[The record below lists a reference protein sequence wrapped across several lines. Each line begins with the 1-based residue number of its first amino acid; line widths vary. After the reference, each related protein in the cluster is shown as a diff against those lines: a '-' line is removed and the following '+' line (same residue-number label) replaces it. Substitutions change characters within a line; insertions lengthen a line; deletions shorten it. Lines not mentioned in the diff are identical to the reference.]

1 MIQGIGANSQEFLAN
16 LQILTQQTQV
26 TEEQVS
32 SGRTINQPSDNPG
45 ELGDVLQLETDLGN
59 VNQVSQ
65 NLSQVTSQV
74 NTAESALQNVTTL
87 LDQVNS
93 LGEQGANS
101 NVTASVRSGLSQQV
115 EQALSQLVSLSQTQY
130 DGQYVFSGANANQ
143 PSYQLDLSSPKG
155 VDQLLVNPATNLIQD
170 ATGTTFAVS
179 QTAQQIF
186 DDQNPDGSP
195 AADNI
200 FAAVNN
206 LRVALANN
214 DQNGITSALS
224 SVQSAQ
230 NHLSESVQFYG
241 GIQDQLSNATN
252 VAQKFQLQYQ
262 SGLSQETS
270 TDMATAA
277 VTLTQ
282 EQTSLQA
289 SLQMEASLPKT
300 TLFDLLGGGA

>member
-1 MIQGIGANSQEFLAN
+1 MIQGVGANSQEFLAN

-32 SGRTINQPSDNPG
+32 SGRTINRPSDNPG

-74 NTAESALQNVTTL
+74 NTAESALQSVTTL

-101 NVTASVRSGLSQQV
+101 NISASVRSGLSQQV

-143 PSYQLDLSSPKG
+143 PSYQLDLNSPTG

-224 SVQSAQ
+224 SLKSAQ
-230 NHLSESVQFYG
+230 DHLAASLQFYG
-241 GIQDQLSNATN
+241 GVQDQISNATS

-270 TDMATAA
+270 TNMATAA
-277 VTLTQ
+277 ITLTQ